1 MGVAQVPESRTEA
14 VRQPAYDERMAAL
27 AKVRVTPKVVGRL
40 RLASQGLL
48 GGFSSV
54 EDCVSGM
61 GAMQAQDLA
70 SAFWAVGQR
79 VPRSGLSNVLES
91 LENGTVVRSW
101 PMRGTLHLVPPRNLR
116 WILAITTD
124 RIMRSA
130 ATRHRELGITDADI
144 GVCRDLALE
153 RVSGSPGATR
163 EELFKIFES
172 AGQATAAQRGIHLL
186 WILCQNAWL
195 VQGPP
200 AGMGGKALGQQ
211 LFVAF
216 DEWIPESRAVDREE
230 GIAEFLL
237 TYLRSHGPATLS
249 DFAWWT
255 RIPKAEV
262 KAAHEAIRAELVEL
276 VVGDVSYWLTH
287 ETAALLD
294 DGVPGARTVLALP
307 GFDEFLLG
315 YTDRSLVLPPVH
327 FEKVV
332 PGGNGVFKRMIV
344 SGGEIVGT
352 WARTGNGRSA
362 GVEAEPFVADGLS
375 PAARR
380 SFEIQAAKYLR
391 FMER

>member
-1 MGVAQVPESRTEA
+1 
-14 VRQPAYDERMAAL
+14 MAASV
-27 AKVRVTPKVVGRL
+27 KIRVTPKVMGRL

-48 GGFSSV
+48 GGFGSV
-54 EDCVSGM
+54 EECVTRM

-79 VPRSGLSNVLES
+79 VPGSGLSDVLES
-91 LENGTVVRSW
+91 LETGRVVRSW
-101 PMRGTLHLVPPRNLR
+101 PMRGTLHLVPPRDLR

-124 RIMRSA
+124 RIVRSVA
-130 ATRHRELGITDADI
+130 ARHRELGIGEADI
-144 GVCRDLALE
+144 AICRDLALD
-153 RVSGSPGATR
+153 RVAGSPGATR

-172 AGQATAAQRGIHLL
+172 AGQVTTAQRGIHLL

-200 AGMGGKALGQQ
+200 AGASGKALGQQ

-216 DEWIPESRAVDREE
+216 DEWIPESRALGREE

-237 TYLRSHGPATLS
+237 TYLRSHGPATLL

-255 RIPKAEV
+255 QIPKAEV
-262 KAAHEAIRAELVEL
+262 RAAHEAIRSQLVEL
-276 VVGDVSYWLTH
+276 VFQGTSYWLSP

-294 DGVPGARTVLALP
+294 DGVPGSRTILALP

-315 YTDRSLVLPPVH
+315 YTDRSLVLPPEH
-327 FEKVV
+327 FQKVV

-344 SGGEIVGT
+344 SGGEVVGT
-352 WARTGNGRSA
+352 WSRGGAGRSA
-362 GVEAEPFVADGLS
+362 VVGPEPFAPEGLT
-375 PAARR
+375 PAAQR
-380 SFEIQAAKYLR
+380 SFEVQAAKYLR
-391 FMER
+391 FMQS